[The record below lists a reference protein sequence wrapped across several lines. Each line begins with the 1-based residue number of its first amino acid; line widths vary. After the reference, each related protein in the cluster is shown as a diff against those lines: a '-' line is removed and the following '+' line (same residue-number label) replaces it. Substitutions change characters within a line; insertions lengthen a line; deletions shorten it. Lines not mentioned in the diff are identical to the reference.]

1 MKKIVIKDLDDLGR
15 AAEEFIMMAADNR
28 IFAISG
34 SMGAGKTTFIRAL
47 CKILG
52 AVDTVTSPTF
62 TLVNEYFTNL
72 GEKIYH
78 FDFYRIEKTE
88 EIYDFGFD
96 EYIESGNYCFMEW
109 PELIEEALPAEVIS
123 VRITV
128 EEDMSRTVDVNI

>member
-15 AAEEFIMMAADNR
+15 AAEEFIRMAADNR

-128 EEDMSRTVDVNI
+128 EEDMSRSVDVNI

>member
-15 AAEEFIMMAADNR
+15 AAEEFIRMAADNR